1 MTNTRQFLEDKLILS
16 IENRKKMEEQTM
28 QNKITTTQQL
38 KDYYL
43 LQGGIDVLNW
53 ALSIN
58 LGQVG
63 FHYYRSGVSIE
74 DVLAVIL
81 PRISNHDT
89 SCECHECITNDVL
102 QDFIKHGRGIA

>member
-16 IENRKKMEEQTM
+16 IENRKKMEEKSL
-28 QNKITTTQQL
+28 QNEITTTAQL

-43 LQGGIDVLNW
+43 LQGGIDMLNW

-63 FHYYRSGVSIE
+63 FHYYRSGLSIE
-74 DVLAVIL
+74 DVLAAIL

-89 SCECHECITNDVL
+89 NCECHECITNDVL